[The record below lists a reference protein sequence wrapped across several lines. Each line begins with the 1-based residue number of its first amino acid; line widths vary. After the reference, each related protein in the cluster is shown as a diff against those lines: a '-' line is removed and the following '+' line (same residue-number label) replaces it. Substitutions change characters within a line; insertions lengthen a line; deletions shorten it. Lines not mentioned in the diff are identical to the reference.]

1 MPLKLTPGIKHIAG
15 LLQYFSI
22 PPATLYLASRLLGHK
37 VALLEQIPPSYYVLF
52 TIFGIPTYFA
62 AQIWCRA
69 VYYKMRAASMGAR
82 LPPKVKGRWPG
93 NLDVALKLGE
103 ALENGYPGDGFVEH
117 AEGEIYNLWFAWE
130 DVFVTTC
137 PEHIQH
143 ILSTSFDSYPKG
155 DVVQSNLRDVLGV
168 GVFSTD
174 GDMWKFHRKMTRPF
188 FTRDRIGHFELFD
201 RHAEIAIKQIKKRM
215 QAGYSIDFQDLMCR
229 FTLDSST
236 EFLFGSCMH
245 SLTAGRIPY
254 PYDAKVEN
262 EAEAADNTV
271 ETFVHAY
278 TKALEVAALRQYLG
292 HTIWPF
298 LEIFENKTEAPMKI
312 VNAFVEPIVAKALAK
327 QKAAGGVMQSKETIG
342 EDETLLDH
350 LVCLTDDPIL
360 IKDEILNLLIAGRDT
375 TASVITF
382 VVYFLAT
389 YQEVTA
395 RLREEILA
403 RVGSTR
409 RPSYED
415 IKEMKYLRAV
425 INETLRLYP
434 PVPFNNRWNIREAI
448 WPSPDPNQKPL
459 YIPPNT
465 EAAYSVFLMHRR
477 KDLWGPDAEEFDPDR
492 FLDERLKTYLLPNP
506 FIFLPFNAGPRIC
519 LGQQFAYN
527 EISFIIVRLLQN
539 FQSFT
544 HHPEAAPPHLRRPQ
558 EWNKAPG
565 RKGIDTFYPKMNM
578 TLGCKG
584 GLWIRAKETGEDM

>member
-1 MPLKLTPGIKHIAG
+1 
-15 LLQYFSI
+15 
-22 PPATLYLASRLLGHK
+22 
-37 VALLEQIPPSYYVLF
+37 
-52 TIFGIPTYFA
+52 
-62 AQIWCRA
+62 
-69 VYYKMRAASMGAR
+69 
-82 LPPKVKGRWPG
+82 
-93 NLDVALKLGE
+93 
-103 ALENGYPGDGFVEH
+103 
-117 AEGEIYNLWFAWE
+117 
-130 DVFVTTC
+130 
-137 PEHIQH
+137 
-143 ILSTSFDSYPKG
+143 
-155 DVVQSNLRDVLGV
+155 
-168 GVFSTD
+168 
-174 GDMWKFHRKMTRPF
+174 MTRPF

-201 RHAEIAIKQIKKRM
+201 RHAEIAITQIRNRM

-245 SLTAGRIPY
+245 SLTEGRIPY

-262 EAEAADNTV
+262 EAADNTV

-350 LVCLTDDPIL
+350 LVCLTDDPVL

-389 YQEVTA
+389 YQEVTV

-434 PVPFNNRWNIREAI
+434 PV
-448 WPSPDPNQKPL
+448 
-459 YIPPNT
+459 
-465 EAAYSVFLMHRR
+465 AAYSVFLMHRR

-544 HHPEAAPPHLRRPQ
+544 HHLEAAPPHLRRPE

-584 GLWIRAKETGEDM
+584 GLWIRAKEAGEDI